1 MPMPRWKTLGLPKP
15 PAKVYREVHLAKVLG
30 GNRPKPVRK
39 GRPKPMRIIGK
50 KG

>member
-15 PAKVYREVHLAKVLG
+15 LTKVYREPRTATVIPD
-30 GNRPKPVRK
+30 NRPKPVRRVK
-39 GRPKPMRIIGK
+39 PKPMRIIGK